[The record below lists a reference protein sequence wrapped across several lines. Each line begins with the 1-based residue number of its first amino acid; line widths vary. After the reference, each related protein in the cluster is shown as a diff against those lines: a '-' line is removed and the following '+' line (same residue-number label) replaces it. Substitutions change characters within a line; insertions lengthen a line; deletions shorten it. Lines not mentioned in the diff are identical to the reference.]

1 MNRYNA
7 SMWIYTLKV
16 LLILSAGM
24 LPVIACGGGT
34 QPSSDKEA
42 DVQAGFATGSSIE
55 ARVKDELTKTMSTAP
70 VTSVIKM
77 TASTPKQHQHQHP
90 TI

>member
-1 MNRYNA
+1 
-7 SMWIYTLKV
+7 MWIYTLKV
-16 LLILSAGM
+16 LLILSAAM

-42 DVQAGFATGSSIE
+42 DVQAGLAIESGME
-55 ARVKDELTKTMSTAP
+55 ARVKDELAKTMPTTP
-70 VTSVIKM
+70 VTSVLKM
-77 TASTPKQHQHQHP
+77 TASTPKQHQPQHP